1 MCLGVLVFLFYS
13 TNKWKTESGNWMQN
27 QALWEWELIRH
38 RWNFIL
44 TQRVPGSPWTESP
57 CSTSTVWQSVLHV
70 QPLLMTKLTAP
81 HWDKQDAW
89 RHRKHAAW
97 LTKSCRPNKAEPG
110 LHLSIKSMEREKQE
124 QPSRLSSLIS
134 NVQQTHIRRLTRQLT
149 NCIRHTTGSRKK

>member
-57 CSTSTVWQSVLHV
+57 CSTSTVWQSVLHTCPTAAHDQANCTTLRQTGCV
-70 QPLLMTKLTAP
+70 ATQKTCSMVDKIMQTQRSWTRFALVNQKYGKRKARATKQIKLSNF
-81 HWDKQDAW
+81 KC
-89 RHRKHAAW
+89 AA
-97 LTKSCRPNKAEPG
+97 N
-110 LHLSIKSMEREKQE
+110 
-124 QPSRLSSLIS
+124 
-134 NVQQTHIRRLTRQLT
+134 THQKI
-149 NCIRHTTGSRKK
+149 N